1 MKAGAHDYI
10 MKGNLARLLPAIE
23 RELREAEDRR
33 TRRQAEADLRD
44 SERRFRSLFDQAAV
58 GIAQSDLQGRW
69 LLVNDRL
76 CAIYGY
82 TREELLRRRF
92 QDISD
97 PDDLAS
103 DLAQYDRL
111 LAGEIP
117 SYGIEKRFVNRDGST
132 RWANVT
138 VSLVHNEAG
147 APLYT
152 TAIVED
158 ITKRKRMEADL
169 RHQALHDPLTGLP
182 NRTLLQDRL
191 AQAIRSAHRDPT
203 PLALLL
209 LDLDHFKEINDTFGH
224 HVGDVLL
231 QELGPRLQDLV
242 RLSDTVARLDGHADN
257 DVAVARLGGDEFA
270 LLLPG
275 TGARVTQQ
283 VGATLAAER
292 ILTALEQPFT
302 VEGQS
307 LQVGASIGIVLYPDH
322 GEDADALLRH
332 ADVAMYEA
340 KRANSGYSVYQPAKD
355 PYTRS
360 RIRLIGDLR
369 RAIEQDELV
378 LHYQPKADLTGGRV
392 VGVEALIRWQ
402 HPTDGF
408 IPPNQ
413 IVELAEHTGLIAPLS
428 SWVLRTAIRQ
438 CRTWHKEGLEVPIAV
453 NLSTRSLHDQHL
465 VERIA
470 GLLRESTVAPSAL
483 TVEITESAVMVDP
496 ERALEIISRLRDMGI
511 TISIDDFGTGY
522 SSLAYLKYLPVSE
535 VKIDQSFVLNMLE
548 DESDYRIVRGTI
560 NLAHDLGLTTVA
572 EGIETHE
579 AWERLRELG
588 CDLAQG
594 YYLSRPLSVEAATT
608 WLRTRG
614 EPVIDSLLPDW
625 QTFPNA
631 C

>member
-1 MKAGAHDYI
+1 
-10 MKGNLARLLPAIE
+10 
-23 RELREAEDRR
+23 
-33 TRRQAEADLRD
+33 
-44 SERRFRSLFDQAAV
+44 
-58 GIAQSDLQGRW
+58 
-69 LLVNDRL
+69 
-76 CAIYGY
+76 
-82 TREELLRRRF
+82 
-92 QDISD
+92 
-97 PDDLAS
+97 
-103 DLAQYDRL
+103 
-111 LAGEIP
+111 
-117 SYGIEKRFVNRDGST
+117 
-132 RWANVT
+132 
-138 VSLVHNEAG
+138 
-147 APLYT
+147 
-152 TAIVED
+152 
-158 ITKRKRMEADL
+158 
-169 RHQALHDPLTGLP
+169 
-182 NRTLLQDRL
+182 
-191 AQAIRSAHRDPT
+191 
-203 PLALLL
+203 
-209 LDLDHFKEINDTFGH
+209 
-224 HVGDVLL
+224 
-231 QELGPRLQDLV
+231 
-242 RLSDTVARLDGHADN
+242 
-257 DVAVARLGGDEFA
+257 
-270 LLLPG
+270 
-275 TGARVTQQ
+275 
-283 VGATLAAER
+283 
-292 ILTALEQPFT
+292 
-302 VEGQS
+302 
-307 LQVGASIGIVLYPDH
+307 
-322 GEDADALLRH
+322 
-332 ADVAMYEA
+332 
-340 KRANSGYSVYQPAKD
+340 
-355 PYTRS
+355 
-360 RIRLIGDLR
+360 LR
-369 RAIEQDELV
+369 RAIEQDELL

-470 GLLRESTVAPSAL
+470 GLLRASNVAPSAL